1 MPECDLNAGLGL
13 GLAQIFSVAG
23 TFRRHIVHQ
32 MIRYMPHNKTMGGSY
47 ILELCNMFFCL
58 SWSDLSRSHQ
68 SPSLSI
74 SAGSLLGF
82 SWTNRS
88 RPLLTNSICRQKT
101 SLQPMYKLYYSW
113 LLKLRWMRHKWM
125 LSNVLNSV
133 ISTSF
138 HIEGQDV
145 SNFCA
150 PKT

>member
-1 MPECDLNAGLGL
+1 MWIPLVAPL
-13 GLAQIFSVAG
+13 GLAQIFSVAS

-88 RPLLTNSICRQKT
+88 HPLRTNSICRQKT
-101 SLQPMYKLYYSW
+101 SLQLINLITHSW
-113 LLKLRWMRHKWM
+113 LLKLTWMRRKWM
-125 LSNVLNSV
+125 LSKEINTI
-133 ISTSF
+133 ISTSL

-145 SNFCA
+145 SNIN
-150 PKT
+150 PWHT